1 MKYIIFGILLILAFG
16 CLENGT
22 AIEQPQETDITEENT
37 TENGSA
43 EGQWMDTPEE
53 NESEQEIEEEMEPK
67 GDAPVEPEE
76 EIPEPEEEPPAETKD
91 DTTAIGKDGPER
103 IYFDNGNYALVI
115 EDVVW
120 YGDKECAAVKIAD
133 AADSTLKKDVICP
146 QEDYYWTTPGG
157 HRYRIVIS
165 EVAAGYSTGESWAK
179 VNIYG

>member
-16 CLENGT
+16 CLGNGT
-22 AIEQPQETDITEENT
+22 SPATEEPQENETGITEDNTAEND
-37 TENGSA
+37 SA
-43 EGQWMDTPEE
+43 GGEWIDGPEE
-53 NESEQEIEEEMEPK
+53 NDSEDETGEGPL
-67 GDAPVEPEE
+67 PPPEPELE
-76 EIPEPEEEPPAETKD
+76 PEPEEETETRD

-120 YGDKECAAVKIAD
+120 YGEKECAAVKIAD
-133 AADSTLKKDVICP
+133 SADSTLKKDVICP
-146 QEDYYWTTPGG
+146 QEDYYWTTPEG
-157 HRYRIVIS
+157 HRYRIVVT